1 MTGHMILLQDFLEP
15 LYLSENNKSQRRQCD
30 GNDLRQCYA
39 VRFGDFRDHFLPEQF
54 RRVPPPSEGIPALH
68 NDPLFLD
75 KRDYVVFLV
84 IGVNF
89 ILQQCGRN
97 RYLGQKLRQ
106 LLHIPIG

>member
-1 MTGHMILLQDFLEP
+1 MLRIAGTGDHHHTLLQVPPE
-15 LYLSENNKSQRRQCD
+15 
-30 GNDLRQCYA
+30 NDLRRCYA
-39 VRFGDFRDHFLPEQF
+39 VRFGDFRDHFVPEQF
-54 RRVPPPSEGIPALH
+54 RRVPPSSEGIPALH

-89 ILQQCGRN
+89 ILHQCGRN